1 MVLGPAC
8 GGAAECG
15 VPTFPLRAR
24 RQGEAGSQTLEFALV
39 TPSVVLLLVLVLH
52 AGLLATDL
60 IAAQGLAR
68 EAARVATVADESTT
82 RAALVEAAGGQPVG
96 LTLTPVGQRLP
107 GELVTAEVR
116 LRSRAF
122 RAFGAEIWLPARATM
137 RVEDR

>member
-1 MVLGPAC
+1 
-8 GGAAECG
+8 
-15 VPTFPLRAR
+15 
-24 RQGEAGSQTLEFALV
+24 V
-39 TPSVVLLLVLVLH
+39 TPLVAFLLVLVLH

-68 EAARVATVADESTT
+68 EAARVATVADEATT
-82 RAALVEAAGGQPVG
+82 RGALAEAAGRQPVG
-96 LTLTPVGQRLP
+96 LTLTPAGERRP

-122 RAFGAEIWLPARATM
+122 QAFGAEIWLPARATM

>member
-1 MVLGPAC
+1 
-8 GGAAECG
+8 
-15 VPTFPLRAR
+15 
-24 RQGEAGSQTLEFALV
+24 V

-68 EAARVATVADESTT
+68 EAARVATVSDESTT
-82 RAALVEAAGGQPVG
+82 RAALVQAAGRQPVG
-96 LTLTPVGQRLP
+96 LTLTPVGQRRP